1 VPDAMNPGPELIFR
15 DGPGAGGERRAAWW
29 SESAAAPARAALADD
44 RITADAALRRVRS
57 GEGLVWAGDWHNA
70 RQLLAAMGRRLRAP
84 RPAAPGLAGLF
95 RAEREGKR
103 IEHEVLSR
111 LAVPI
116 GPGWTTTLRRAPALE
131 VPLREAFGA
140 GPDRRALMPLRE
152 ILGAIGAYEWLRRG
166 VPVPALRGTI
176 HPRYGVFAPVRGEYV
191 DLVARAL
198 ATRAA
203 GWAEGWT
210 AFDIGT
216 GTGVLAILLA
226 RAGARVIAT
235 DLDPRAVACA
245 RENAERFGVA
255 GRVQAVEA
263 DLFPPGRARLVVA
276 NPPWIPAAPHGPLDR
291 AVYDP
296 GGALL
301 ERLIGALADHL
312 AEGAEAWLVLSDLA
326 ERLGLRP
333 AGALEAALERAGLR
347 VTFTLEAQ
355 PSHPRAR
362 DAADPLAEARRAE
375 RTRLYGLAAAPR
387 RAELTEPTLPSTGR
401 AQRPSDR

>member
-1 VPDAMNPGPELIFR
+1 MT
-15 DGPGAGGERRAAWW
+15 GGEGRAAWR
-29 SESAAAPARAALADD
+29 SESAPAPARVVPADD
-44 RITADAALRRVRS
+44 RITAQAALRHVCS
-57 GEGLVWAGDWHNA
+57 GAGLVWAGDWHNA

-84 RPAAPGLAGLF
+84 RPRTPGLAGLF
-95 RAEREGKR
+95 HAEREGKR
-103 IEHEVLSR
+103 IEHELLSR

-116 GPGWTTTLRRAPALE
+116 GPGWTTPLRRAPSLAL
-131 VPLREAFGA
+131 PLREAFGA
-140 GPDRRALMPLRE
+140 GPDGPALMPLRE
-152 ILGAIGAYEWLRRG
+152 ILGAIGAYQWLRRG
-166 VPVPALRGTI
+166 VPVPALSGTI

-191 DLVARAL
+191 DLVAQAL
-198 ATRAA
+198 AARAA
-203 GWAEGWT
+203 GWGEGWL
-210 AFDIGT
+210 AFDVGT

-226 RAGARVIAT
+226 KAGARVIAT

-255 GRVQAVEA
+255 DQVRAVEA

-276 NPPWIPAAPHGPLDR
+276 NPPWVPAMPHGPLDR

-333 AGALEAALERAGLR
+333 MGMLEATLERAGLR
-347 VTFTLEAQ
+347 VAFTLEAL

-362 DAADPLAEARRAE
+362 DAGDPLAEARRAE
-375 RTRLYGLAAAPR
+375 RTRLFGLAATPR
-387 RAELTEPTLPSTGR
+387 DLP
-401 AQRPSDR
+401 